1 MFPEVYT
8 EARQHGRNHHVHST
22 SRFRSSIAQVGNAG
36 RPPSGRAPGFW
47 NADMSLA
54 KTFYFT
60 EAKYLDFRWNVFNAF
75 NHQNL
80 GIPNSNFCLPQGPN
94 GEIDYVRQ
102 FGCSFGQITNVQ
114 TDPRG
119 MEFSL
124 RFQF

>member
-1 MFPEVYT
+1 MWWE
-8 EARQHGRNHHVHST
+8 T
-22 SRFRSSIAQVGNAG
+22 SRRGEAARRSNNSSN
-36 RPPSGRAPGFW
+36 PPSGRAPGFL

-54 KTFYFT
+54 KTFNFT

-80 GIPNSNFCLPQGPN
+80 GIPNSNFCLPPGPN